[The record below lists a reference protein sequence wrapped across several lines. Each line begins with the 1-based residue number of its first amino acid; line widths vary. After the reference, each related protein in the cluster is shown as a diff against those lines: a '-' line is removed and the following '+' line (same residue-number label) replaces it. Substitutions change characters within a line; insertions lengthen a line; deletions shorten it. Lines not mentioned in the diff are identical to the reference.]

1 MAASGT
7 TLRDWLRTRIPDV
20 PPPLATLLTEE
31 RAEEIVDPDFLH
43 GRALESLERSL
54 DSPGRNRQAAY
65 HLLAGDAFLTYAC
78 EALAREPEP
87 GMALEGLLRTL
98 GEELA

>member
-7 TLRDWLRTRIPDV
+7 TLRDWLRARVPDL
-20 PPPLATLLTEE
+20 PPPLTTLLMEE
-31 RAEEIVDPDFLH
+31 GAEEIVDPDLLH
-43 GRALESLERSL
+43 VRALGRLQRSL

-87 GMALEGLLRTL
+87 GVALEDLLRTL